1 MASKRMKVA
10 NEAVEVGKVYALLD
24 ALNLAKEAASEKF
37 TASVDVVLGLGL
49 PKGESVRGAL
59 SPEHGTGATVRVA
72 VFAQGD
78 QAEKAKGAD
87 KVGSDDLIESM
98 KKGELDYDVILA
110 TPDMMLKVSKEIGRL
125 LGPKGLMP
133 NPKQGTVTTDVAKA
147 VENAK
152 KGQIFFRSDSS
163 GAVHARLGPVNFE
176 SSKLQDTAKSLVSE
190 LKRLKPSRAKGQYVR
205 YCYISTTMGPG
216 IQVDL
221 NTLD

>member
-1 MASKRMKVA
+1 MVSKRMKAA
-10 NEAVEVGKVYALLD
+10 NEAVDSEKIYTLSEAL
-24 ALNLAKEAASEKF
+24 ALAKEVASEK
-37 TASVDVVLGLGL
+37 TPSMDIVVGLNL

-59 SPEHGTGATVRVA
+59 SPDAGTGKTVKIA

-78 QAEKAKGAD
+78 QAEKAKDAD
-87 KVGSDDLIESM
+87 RVGSDDLVEEFKS
-98 KKGELDYDVILA
+98 GNFDYDVVLA
-110 TPDMMLKVSKEIGRL
+110 TPDMMSKVGMVGRI

-133 NPKQGTVTTDVAKA
+133 NPKLGTVTTDVAKA

-176 SSKLQDTAKSLVSE
+176 VDQLQASVKSLVAK
-190 LKRLKPSRAKGQYVR
+190 LKQLKPARAKGQYIR

-216 IQVDL
+216 IKVDL
-221 NTLD
+221 HTLD